1 MWMNLPGFLRIQL
14 AMIAS
19 LALFFMGAGEAVA
32 ADTISKT
39 ALRAAVKRGAELVV
53 GRQESLGPR
62 GTTSSEWPYE
72 GVYRVRSPG
81 KRGGIIPMGYRVGG
95 TAICSWALLKIPAF
109 RSSKLTQ
116 AAVKRGRDF
125 IVASLKDPLM
135 SPGFNSTYDV
145 RGWGHAYGLQFLLE
159 ARSSGKLGS
168 RKAFDE
174 PIRKLVSIL
183 ESTEIV
189 RIGGWNYSRRG
200 GGSKSSPPSTFMTAA
215 TLQALFAAAASGF
228 KVDPDVV
235 DRALDS
241 LEDARLDSGAF
252 QYATYPR
259 VKSGRGFEDVPGA
272 VGRMP
277 LCEVTLYL
285 AGRGKVERIR
295 SSLEAFFEHWGELEK
310 RRKKTGTHEPP
321 YMIAP
326 YYFFFAHYYA
336 AQAIELLPTRLRT
349 AYRQRLYKLLW
360 KIRESDGGWN
370 DRVFERSKSYST
382 AMTILAIL
390 QPGLDKP
397 ATWKKKK

>member
-1 MWMNLPGFLRIQL
+1 MRVPDFSQVRLAAMLVLVVSFAIPAKLLP
-14 AMIAS
+14 S
-19 LALFFMGAGEAVA
+19 
-32 ADTISKT
+32 DSISKT
-39 ALRAAVKRGAELVV
+39 ALKAAVKKGSELIV
-53 GRQESLGPR
+53 GKQESLGLK
-62 GTTSSEWPYE
+62 GSASSEWPYE

-81 KRGGIIPMGYRVGG
+81 KRGGIIPVGYRVGG
-95 TAICSWALLKIPAF
+95 TAICSWALLKTPGY
-109 RSSKLTQ
+109 RSSKAAQ

-159 ARSSGKLGS
+159 ARASGKLGS
-168 RKAFDE
+168 KRAYDE
-174 PIRKLVSIL
+174 PVRKLVAAL
-183 ESTEIV
+183 ERTEIV
-189 RIGGWNYSRRG
+189 RTGGWNYSRRG
-200 GGSKSSPPSTFMTAA
+200 GATKSSPPSTFMTAA

-228 KVDPDVV
+228 KVDPEVV

-259 VKSGRGFEDVPGA
+259 GKNGRGFEDVPGA

-397 ATWKKKK
+397 AAWKKK